1 MVSHINTVSQSM
13 DPVQHR
19 ASTLKD
25 PQKLLIGGTFLA
37 LYLRPLFGLSVPK
50 SNDSVC

>member
-1 MVSHINTVSQSM
+1 M
-13 DPVQHR
+13 
-19 ASTLKD
+19 A
-25 PQKLLIGGTFLA
+25 GTFLA